1 MIMNKEAFL
10 IKELETSD
18 SFPELLELSKDFFYE
33 YENNNK
39 DFLK

>member
-1 MIMNKEAFL
+1 MNEEAFL

-33 YENNNK
+33 NNNK